1 MKFLFIKNTIVLFVL
16 SFFIGCNTVN
26 TNANSEQLEF
36 PTADKIKSDLLT
48 RELDHWR
55 FEDLNEFETFTIKNQ
70 ALSEDNKSVSI
81 SCETELIDLS
91 SSEKQRGELIVKYNF
106 IDNSIW
112 EFVSVTGSIDDIE
125 NNKDGANDQNTDG
138 DLDVPQ
144 SRISP
149 DNLTD
154 NETNSNETIN
164 DEGDSKQN
172 DKIRYINCQWCSTKF
187 KVSKESGKTIL
198 GVIEYWEGGALYCN
212 ESDKNEQKKRTD
224 QALDLMLNG
233 PPVAKY
239 CSKKCACDAYNN
251 R

>member
-1 MKFLFIKNTIVLFVL
+1 MKKLILLPLFLLLF
-16 SFFIGCNTVN
+16 SCNTN
-26 TNANSEQLEF
+26 ENSEQLEF
-36 PTADKIKSDLLT
+36 PTVDKIKSDLLT

-55 FEDLNEFETFTIKNQ
+55 FENLNEFETFTIKNQ

-91 SSEKQRGELIVKYNF
+91 SSEKQRGEIIVKYNF
-106 IDNSIW
+106 IDNNIW
-112 EFVSVTGSIDDIE
+112 EFVSVTGSIDDIA
-125 NNKDGANDQNTDG
+125 NNNDGTNDQNNDG

-149 DNLTD
+149 DNTTD
-154 NETNSNETIN
+154 NETNSNETSN

-172 DKIRYINCQWCSTKF
+172 DKIRYINCQWCSNKF
-187 KVSKESGKTIL
+187 KVIKESGKTIL

-212 ESDKNEQKKRTD
+212 ESDKNEQKKRTN
-224 QALDLMLNG
+224 QALDFFFNG
-233 PPVAKY
+233 IPAAKY